1 MQATLKLGYRRTH
14 GRMDR
19 WASRMLPLLKIG
31 MNIWGL
37 KSKMGKNRW
46 DLKSKI
52 GKNRRGIKSKIGKNE
67 WDLKSTID
75 TDIV

>member
-1 MQATLKLGYRRTH
+1 MVIDVRTD
-14 GRMDR
+14 G
-19 WASRMLPLLKIG
+19 WTGGLLELLPLLKIG